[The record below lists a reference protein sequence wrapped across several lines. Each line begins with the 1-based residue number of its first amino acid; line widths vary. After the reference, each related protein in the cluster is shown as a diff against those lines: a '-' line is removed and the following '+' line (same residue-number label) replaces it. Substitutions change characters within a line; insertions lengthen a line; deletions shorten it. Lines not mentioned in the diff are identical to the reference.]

1 MNTQTQTVVQE
12 FTEELQAMSDLAK
25 SFASKELVA
34 NREAND
40 HYPFGELF
48 TDAIKNAGNVGFYAV
63 NLPAEHGGIGM
74 GDSALA
80 SILEELSMA
89 DASMA
94 GIIFTNAAAIEIINQ
109 ASIDA
114 DCKAIYKLLSAND
127 ALPIAFPSFTGIGEM
142 EMPVIDNK
150 GNISGRINFLSLGG
164 IAKYAVVPAVVATQG
179 NKISYYLLGL
189 SEKGIEKSEPVYSLG
204 LHACPG
210 IDIFLENVPAKLI
223 GIAGEGEKYFNAMQS
238 RLSISAAAMSLGI
251 LKGSFIEALQYTK
264 DRFQGGRQIIDW
276 SEVRMLLANMAIE
289 ALVGQSSLSSACS
302 SLECGTMGWEKT
314 SRAVAIHLSEMACR
328 ATVDGVQLLGGN
340 GYMKDYGQ
348 EKRMRDAGQVQCL
361 LGMSPVR
368 KMDLIDRIIKEG
380 Q

>member
-1 MNTQTQTVVQE
+1 MNTQTQAAVQE
-12 FTEELQAMSDLAK
+12 FTQELQAMSDLAK
-25 SFASKELVA
+25 SFASKELVT
-34 NREAND
+34 NREEND

-48 TDAIKNAGNVGFYAV
+48 TDTINNAGDVGFYAV

-74 GDSALA
+74 GESALA

-94 GIIFTNAAAIEIINQ
+94 AIVFTNAAAIEIINQ
-109 ASIDA
+109 ASRDA
-114 DCKAIYKLLSAND
+114 DCKAIYKILSED
-127 ALPIAFPSFTGIGEM
+127 GALPVAFPSFTGIGEM

-150 GNISGRINFLSLGG
+150 GNVSGRINFLSLGSM
-164 IAKYAVVPAVVATQG
+164 AKYAVVPAAASAQG
-179 NKISYYLLGL
+179 NKISYYLLAL
-189 SEKGIEKSEPVYSLG
+189 SVKGIEKSEPVYSLG

-210 IDIFLENVPAKLI
+210 VDIFLENVPAKLI
-223 GIAGEGEKYFNAMQS
+223 GVAGDGEKYFNVMQS
-238 RLSISAAAMSLGI
+238 RLSVGAAAISLGI
-251 LKGSFIEALQYTK
+251 LKGCFMEGLQYTK

-289 ALVGQSSLSSACS
+289 ALVGQSSLASACS
-302 SLECGTMGWEKT
+302 ELENGTNGWEKT
-314 SRAVAIHLSEMACR
+314 ARAVAIHLSEMACR